1 MQPKTSG
8 AGGSRGSRAG
18 RRYVA
23 VGRPQERGPADG
35 TLRHS
40 PQASLIVLAP
50 RPCPVPRAW
59 WIVRPD
65 PTDKPPLIDSAPAS
79 SLETSSSARNAALS
93 PVGGE
98 GCLRVIELFVSRV
111 RAI

>member
-23 VGRPQERGPADG
+23 VGRPQELGPADG

-50 RPCPVPRAW
+50 RPCPVPRACR
-59 WIVRPD
+59 IVRPD
-65 PTDKPPLIDSAPAS
+65 PTDKPPPDRLS
-79 SLETSSSARNAALS
+79 SKWPS
-93 PVGGE
+93 PPLGE
-98 GCLRVIELFVSRV
+98 GVAWSLSRLRQPATRDLRGHG
-111 RAI
+111 